1 MQISKYYSWS
11 LASVGGKKKHHAMSV
26 NLVWLLIK
34 VEVSK
39 SAYSLLLLLL
49 VVVVAVMDL
58 GQRRCI
64 ESKGRMCRQLC

>member
-1 MQISKYYSWS
+1 
-11 LASVGGKKKHHAMSV
+11 MSV